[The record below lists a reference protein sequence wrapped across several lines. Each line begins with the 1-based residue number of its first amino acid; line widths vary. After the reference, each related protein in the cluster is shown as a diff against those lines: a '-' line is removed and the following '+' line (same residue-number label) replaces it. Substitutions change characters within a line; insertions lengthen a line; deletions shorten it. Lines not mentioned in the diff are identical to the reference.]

1 MGCGKT
7 TAGKRLA
14 LKLGYEFVDLD
25 HVIEAVEQRT
35 IAEIFEQEGQNAFR
49 LIEQRELHNTFN
61 LKNTIVSTGGGAP
74 CFFDNIEQMNK
85 HGKTVY
91 IQLTPKTLVDR
102 LKSAKDE
109 RPLIKGKTN
118 EELFAFIQNALVDRE
133 PFYTKAHYIING
145 IDISAEI
152 IINTLKIKQSES

>member
-85 HGKTVY
+85 HGNTVY
-91 IQLTPKTLVDR
+91 IQLTPKT
-102 LKSAKDE
+102 
-109 RPLIKGKTN
+109 
-118 EELFAFIQNALVDRE
+118 
-133 PFYTKAHYIING
+133 
-145 IDISAEI
+145 
-152 IINTLKIKQSES
+152 